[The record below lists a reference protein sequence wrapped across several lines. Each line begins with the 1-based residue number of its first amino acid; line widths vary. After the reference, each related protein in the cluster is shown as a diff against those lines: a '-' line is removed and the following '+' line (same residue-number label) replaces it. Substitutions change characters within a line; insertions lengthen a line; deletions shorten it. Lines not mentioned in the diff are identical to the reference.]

1 MSDTEIPVTP
11 NAVTF
16 LHHAQKDIKV
26 VKNGFDWPAFFSPFI
41 LGLPHLLRKIWV
53 IGGILLAFN
62 ILSFFIPA
70 GGASEEEAITVLILS
85 LAIGIGVGIWLGK
98 NGRAHHAKS
107 LLSQGYEFA
116 HPAHETT
123 KTAKLKWGIL

>member
-26 VKNGFDWPAFFSPFI
+26 VKNGFDWPAFFSPFVF
-41 LGLPHLLRKIWV
+41 GVPHLLRKIWV
-53 IGGILLAFN
+53 IGGILFALSV
-62 ILSFFIPA
+62 LSFFTPA
-70 GGASEEEAITVLILS
+70 GASEEDMIVIAVLS
-85 LAIGIGVGIWLGK
+85 LVFGIGIGIWLGK

-116 HPAHETT
+116 HPENETT
-123 KTAKLKWGIL
+123 KAAKLKWGIL